1 MGRYHVVY
9 CDLPEQWCLYFRRG
23 ASLSLRLSHNGHAK
37 YRNGTSVKR
46 STADLSMSSRWQCRS
61 LGGAAGTS
69 IPTVQVDFDP
79 AGCVLRFRH
88 C

>member
-1 MGRYHVVY
+1 MGRYRVVD

-23 ASLSLRLSHNGHAK
+23 ASLSLRLSQNGHAK

-46 STADLSMSSRWQCRS
+46 STADLSMSSRWQCHC

-79 AGCVLRFRH
+79 DGCVLHFRH